1 LTATSPTARR
11 IEYLRLSD
19 IRGADVNP
27 KDHDLPGLRRSI
39 GEYGFTEA
47 PLLDERTG
55 RLVAGHGRL
64 KDLQERRNLGAPPPE
79 GIGVDSDGEWLIP
92 VIRGWASETD
102 AHARAYLTASNKL
115 SENGGWD
122 YDVLPDYLRGLAEQ
136 DLLPLTGFTED
147 ELAALLEQ
155 GPDPDT
161 DIDGDPDDPG
171 DVPAEPITAPGD
183 LWQLGRHRL
192 ICGDAT
198 DVTAVET
205 LIGARRC
212 DMMWTDPPYGVDY
225 VGKTKDALTIQNDAG
240 PDGLGELLAGAY
252 AAATVALVPGAP
264 VYVAHPDSF
273 RILFETAMV
282 QAGWKVRQNLI
293 WAKNTM
299 VLGRSD
305 YHYRHEPILY
315 GFTAGGDGRLGRGG
329 DRWYGDNAATTV
341 FNIDKPARSA
351 EHPTMKPIALIEAM
365 LANSCPPGAL
375 VYDPFGGSGSTLIA
389 AHAHGASARL
399 LELDPAYCDVICRRF
414 QKATGELPVR
424 VDPDLPADADEQDPA
439 GVQVDFLTE

>member
-273 RILFETAMV
+273 RILFETRHGPSRLESAAEPDMGEEHHGAGPLGLPLPPRADPVRLHRRRRRPPRPRRGPLVRRQRRHHRV
-282 QAGWKVRQNLI
+282 QHRQTGPLRGAPHDETHRPDRGDAGQLV
-293 WAKNTM
+293 
-299 VLGRSD
+299 
-305 YHYRHEPILY
+305 
-315 GFTAGGDGRLGRGG
+315 
-329 DRWYGDNAATTV
+329 
-341 FNIDKPARSA
+341 PARRPGLRPVRRLRI
-351 EHPTMKPIALIEAM
+351 HPDRRARPRGVR
-365 LANSCPPGAL
+365 PPARAR
-375 VYDPFGGSGSTLIA
+375 P
-389 AHAHGASARL
+389 RL
-399 LELDPAYCDVICRRF
+399 LRRH
-414 QKATGELPVR
+414 LP
-424 VDPDLPADADEQDPA
+424 PLPESDR
-439 GVQVDFLTE
+439 